1 EAGRKGVGRMSGV
14 SGVGGGSQIADLMKI
29 LEQGQQQT
37 LDLAK
42 KLITV
47 ANSTKV
53 SSAEAE
59 GKGAALDVYA

>member
-1 EAGRKGVGRMSGV
+1 MSGV
-14 SGVGGGSQIADLMKI
+14 NGIGGGSPVADLMKI
-29 LEQGQQQT
+29 LEQNQEQT

-42 KLITV
+42 KLVKV
-47 ANSTKV
+47 ANFSKV